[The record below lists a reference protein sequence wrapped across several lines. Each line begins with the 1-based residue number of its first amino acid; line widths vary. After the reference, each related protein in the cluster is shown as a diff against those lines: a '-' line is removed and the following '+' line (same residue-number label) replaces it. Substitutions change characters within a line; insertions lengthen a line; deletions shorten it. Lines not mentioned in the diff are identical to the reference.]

1 MLSGA
6 GVNNFWTPADTRSRY
21 SGKILGFLCHFYVQR
36 SMDIEEYART
46 ALARGK
52 NEAEVEEGLVNSIRS
67 FKTVNPA
74 YASALARA
82 VITEVKNTRG
92 LSGDFFEFEPAG
104 VKMGEFG
111 VGSRGKGDFFAHRQ
125 IARII
130 GTGSAAVGVDQMDDG
145 GAVRAGGEYIVCTV
159 DGMHS
164 RLSDF
169 PFLAGFHVTRATL
182 RDAMVMGARP
192 VMLFSDIHVADD
204 GDVAKIFDYTAG
216 ITTVS
221 EAMNVPLVSGS
232 TLRIGGDMVLGS
244 RLTGC
249 VGCVGVTEHLTAR
262 KSTQAGD
269 VLLMT
274 EGAGGGTIA
283 TAGIYSGFPEV
294 VEQTINLNFL
304 TTCEIL
310 MKSDVFFKVH
320 AMTDVTNGGLR
331 GDVHEMAETAGC
343 RIIVDDTHVADL
355 IEPHVREMLGAL
367 KIDYLG
373 VSLDALLVVAPPDA
387 AGEICRVVRSAGSRI
402 EEIGRAEAGKP
413 EAVLISQGKEQ
424 DFTPRFR
431 ESAYTPVKKVVDTDA
446 RNFDEMKEQ
455 VLRASEAAIAK
466 KKRVLAKLKGK
477 AS

>member
-1 MLSGA
+1 
-6 GVNNFWTPADTRSRY
+6 
-21 SGKILGFLCHFYVQR
+21 
-36 SMDIEEYART
+36 MDVEEYARKKIKE
-46 ALARGK
+46 GED
-52 NEAEVEEGLVNSIRS
+52 EAAVEEHLVNIIRS
-67 FKTVNPA
+67 YKTVDPS
-74 YASALARA
+74 YASAFARA
-82 VITEVKNTRG
+82 IIAEVKSSSG

-104 VKMGEFG
+104 VHMGEFG

-130 GTGSAAVGVDQMDDG
+130 GRSSAVVGVDQMDDG

-216 ITTVS
+216 ITTVG

-232 TLRIGGDMVLGS
+232 TLRIGGDMVLGG

-262 KSTQAGD
+262 KSAQAGD
-269 VLLMT
+269 LLLMT

-283 TAGIYSGFPEV
+283 TAGIYSGYPEV
-294 VEQTINLNFL
+294 VEQTINLNFHI
-304 TTCEIL
+304 TCEIL
-310 MKSDVFFKVH
+310 MKSEVFRKVH

-331 GDVHEMAETAGC
+331 GDIYEMAETAQC
-343 RIIVDDTHVADL
+343 RIVIDDTAVAGL
-355 IEPHVREMLGAL
+355 VEPHVRAMLGNL
-367 KIDYLG
+367 QIDLLG
-373 VSLDALLVVAPPDA
+373 VSLDSLLIASPPDTVR
-387 AGEICRVVRSAGSRI
+387 EICDIVRPAGIRI
-402 EEIGRAEAGKP
+402 EQVGRIEAGKP
-413 EAVLISQGKEQ
+413 EAVLISHGREQ

-431 ESAYTPVKKVVDTDA
+431 ESAYTPVKKVVDTEVRD
-446 RNFDEMKEQ
+446 FGEMKEA
-455 VLRASEAAIAK
+455 VLKASDAAIRK
-466 KKRVLAKLKGK
+466 KERVLARLRQKM
-477 AS
+477 A

>member
-1 MLSGA
+1 
-6 GVNNFWTPADTRSRY
+6 
-21 SGKILGFLCHFYVQR
+21 
-36 SMDIEEYART
+36 
-46 ALARGK
+46 
-52 NEAEVEEGLVNSIRS
+52 
-67 FKTVNPA
+67 
-74 YASALARA
+74 
-82 VITEVKNTRG
+82 VITEVKNSRD
-92 LSGDFFEFEPAG
+92 LSGDFFSFEPAG
-104 VKMGEFG
+104 VNMGEFG

-130 GTGSAAVGVDQMDDG
+130 GKSSAAVGVDQMDDG

-216 ITTVS
+216 ITTVG

-232 TLRIGGDMVLGS
+232 TLRIGGDMVLGG

-249 VGCVGVTEHLTAR
+249 VGCVGVAEHMTAR
-262 KSTQAGD
+262 KSTQVGD

-304 TTCEIL
+304 VTCETL
-310 MKSDVFFKVH
+310 MKSDAFFKVH

-331 GDVHEMAETAGC
+331 GDIYEMAETAQC
-343 RIIVDDTHVADL
+343 RIVIDDTNVAGL
-355 IEPHVREMLGAL
+355 VEPHVRAMLEDL
-367 KIDYLG
+367 RIDYLG
-373 VSLDALLVVAPPDA
+373 VSLDALLIVAPPDA
-387 AGEICRVVRSAGSRI
+387 AAEICSIVRSSGVRI
-402 EEIGRAEAGKP
+402 EQIGRVETGKP
-413 EAVLISQGKEQ
+413 EAVLVSQGREQ

-431 ESAYTPVKKVVDTDA
+431 ESAYTPVKKVVDTGMRD
-446 RNFDEMKEQ
+446 FEEMKEG
-455 VLRASEAAIAK
+455 VLKASEAAIRK
-466 KKRVLAKLKGK
+466 KERVLRRLKR
-477 AS
+477 